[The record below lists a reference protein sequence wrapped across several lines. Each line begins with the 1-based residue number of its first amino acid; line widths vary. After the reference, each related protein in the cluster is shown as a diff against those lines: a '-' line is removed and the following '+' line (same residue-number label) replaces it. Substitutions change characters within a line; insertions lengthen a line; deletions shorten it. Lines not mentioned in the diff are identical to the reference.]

1 MIVTTF
7 TTFWPVIREFISCA
21 GNICIFLITSYTF
34 YLTLWPKPLKLID
47 FQFHMSSFEG
57 DSLRF
62 SLENRSLST
71 QVVRSVDMIVDSC
84 VINVFKGY
92 RRIDSFDIA
101 LFEMEP
107 YSYLISEKGD
117 KIKGSDYFGDKFSL
131 RIATSRSRVYIVK
144 LKRAFFIQRCLYK
157 KNMKK
162 YAQGGAVRNTLNDQI
177 IVPGVEYA
185 LILTGKN
192 NQKKTVFI
200 HDSGLLS
207 DSTLG
212 FNAIPEELVNDG
224 RQMMVFFEKKCR
236 EMDLEC
242 KLVKLEL
249 FDNISQHIDA

>member
-7 TTFWPVIREFISCA
+7 TTFWPVIREIISCA

-34 YLTLWPKPLKLID
+34 YLTLWPKPLKLVD
-47 FQFHMSSFEG
+47 VQFRMSSFKG
-57 DSLRF
+57 NSFTF

-84 VINVFKGY
+84 VINLFKGY
-92 RRIDSFDIA
+92 RHIDSFDIA
-101 LFEMEP
+101 SFEMAP
-107 YSYLISEKGD
+107 YSYLISDKGER
-117 KIKGSDYFGDKFSL
+117 IKDSDYFGDKISL
-131 RIATSRSRVYIVK
+131 RIVTSRSRAYIVK
-144 LKRAFFIQRCLYK
+144 PKRMSSIQCYLYK
-157 KNMKK
+157 KNMEK
-162 YAQGGAVRNTLNDQI
+162 YSQGGAVRNTLNDQI

-212 FNAIPEELVNDG
+212 FNAIPEELVNDE
-224 RQMMVFFEKKCR
+224 RQMMIFFGKKCR

-249 FDNISQHIDA
+249 FDNISMQMEV